1 MRVICLAITLL
12 SCSLHAVAGIEGRT
26 LICDFNGDNA
36 DKVYAVTTVPKVG
49 TTFRLPEG
57 WKITDFVVTDTE
69 SFHAESNGTI
79 GIVTALQPNKST
91 SVSIFTDT
99 DKLFVFNINSG
110 NTPVADQLVIIK
122 CSNLQLF
129 KNKVKTEAMRV
140 AQDAE
145 QRCNA
150 TIEQK
155 TQQILFTVNSSYQI
169 NDRAFSIDKVVDDG
183 IFTYIRLPKS
193 QERPVVYISE
203 KNDQK
208 HLEPV
213 KYTDEG
219 EYYVVH
225 KVLPRGDK
233 RFFLKL
239 GNTVSEISRSN

>member
-1 MRVICLAITLL
+1 MKISCLAIALF
-12 SCSLHAVAGIEGRT
+12 SFSIHALAGVGGRAI
-26 LICDFNGDNA
+26 ICDFNGDNA
-36 DKVYAVTTVPKVG
+36 DKVYAITTVPRVG

-79 GIVTALQPNKST
+79 AIVTALQPNKSA

-99 DKLFVFNINSG
+99 DKLFVFNINSD
-110 NTPVADQLVIIK
+110 NAPVADQLVIIK

-129 KNKVKTEAMRV
+129 KNKVKAEAMRV
-140 AQDAE
+140 SQDAE

-155 TQQILFTVNSSYQI
+155 TQQMLFAINSNYAI

-193 QERPVVYISE
+193 QERPIVYISE
-203 KNDQK
+203 KNDHK

-225 KVLPRGDK
+225 KVLPRGEK
-233 RFFLKL
+233 HFFLKL

>member
-1 MRVICLAITLL
+1 
-12 SCSLHAVAGIEGRT
+12 
-26 LICDFNGDNA
+26 
-36 DKVYAVTTVPKVG
+36 
-49 TTFRLPEG
+49 
-57 WKITDFVVTDTE
+57 
-69 SFHAESNGTI
+69 
-79 GIVTALQPNKST
+79 
-91 SVSIFTDT
+91 
-99 DKLFVFNINSG
+99 
-110 NTPVADQLVIIK
+110 
-122 CSNLQLF
+122 
-129 KNKVKTEAMRV
+129 MRV

-155 TQQILFTVNSSYQI
+155 AQQMLFTVNSSYQI

-193 QERPVVYISE
+193 QERPIVYISE

-225 KVLPRGDK
+225 KVLPRGNK